1 MIKTFEEFINENYN
15 KNVNYGEEYGYPLFN
30 EVSESLMS
38 EIYNSINEGVLTIN
52 TNMIEEGIFDSI
64 GKMFTKGVEKMKNK
78 STDINDEIEHK
89 KGVLKYII
97 DLPKNG
103 GDIIEIGASIKREEI
118 NAEVY
123 EKIEEL
129 CKYAEDICKKL
140 AEKEENTYKTI
151 SEKMTATNEAI
162 QEFTEKSVNKLKEIV
177 EISKNKIS
185 DIISAVVILA
195 CEMAEMAK
203 DGLKKLGIGAA
214 IAFSLP
220 FLVTYSIYKCA
231 VSVCEMLIEKIK
243 DGAEIVKES
252 LIKIKN
258 SIANWVEDMLE
269 EAKELLNEACDKVKN
284 GAKKAYEAIGKSYL
298 TIVATLG
305 QLVSDTKDKISKAY
319 NDFIESAEEFT
330 DEVKSYISEKWNVV
344 SNWCKKTSTAFAD
357 GIKNVWEKT
366 KEKVMGAIESAKE
379 AYNDLK
385 DDANATWNEV
395 VEWNT
400 ERQQKNI
407 KAKMKYAVDKWG
419 KDEVSSWLD
428 EI

>member
-1 MIKTFEEFINENYN
+1 MIKTFEEFINENYS

-38 EIYNSINEGVLTIN
+38 EIYDSINEGVLTIN
-52 TNMIEEGIFDSI
+52 ANMIEEVIFDSI
-64 GKMFTKGVEKMKNK
+64 GKMFTKGVKIMKNK
-78 STDINDEIEHK
+78 SADTNDRIEHK
-89 KGVLKYII
+89 KGVLKDII

-103 GDIIEIGASIKREEI
+103 GDIIEIGTSIKREEI

-123 EKIEEL
+123 KKIEEL
-129 CKYAEDICKKL
+129 CKYAENICKKL

-151 SEKMTATNEAI
+151 SEKMNATNEAI
-162 QEFTEKSVNKLKEIV
+162 QEFTEKSVNKLKEIA
-177 EISKNKIS
+177 ETSKNKIS
-185 DIISAVVILA
+185 DIISAVIIFA
-195 CEMAEMAK
+195 GEMAEMSK

-305 QLVSDTKDKISKAY
+305 QLVSDTKDKISEAY
-319 NDFIESAEEFT
+319 NNFIESAEEFV

-379 AYNDLK
+379 AYDELK

-400 ERQQKNI
+400 ERHQKNI
-407 KAKMKYAVDKWG
+407 KAKRKAALFISTSNDR
-419 KDEVSSWLD
+419 
-428 EI
+428 

>member
-407 KAKMKYAVDKWG
+407 KEKMKYAVDKWG

>member
-1 MIKTFEEFINENYN
+1 MIKTFEEFINENYS

-38 EIYNSINEGVLTIN
+38 EIYDSINEGVLTIN
-52 TNMIEEGIFDSI
+52 ANMIEEGIFDSI
-64 GKMFTKGVEKMKNK
+64 GKMFTKGVKIMKNK
-78 STDINDEIEHK
+78 SADTNDRIEHK
-89 KGVLKYII
+89 KGVLKDII

-103 GDIIEIGASIKREEI
+103 GDIIEIGTSIKREEI

-123 EKIEEL
+123 KKIEEL
-129 CKYAEDICKKL
+129 CKYAENICKKL

-151 SEKMTATNEAI
+151 SEKMNATNEAI

-220 FLVTYSIYKCA
+220 FLLAYSIYKCA
-231 VSVCEMLIEKIK
+231 VSICEMLIKKIK

-319 NDFIESAEEFT
+319 NDFIESAVEFT

-385 DDANATWNEV
+385 DDANAAWNEV
-395 VEWNT
+395 VKWNT

-407 KAKMKYAVDKWG
+407 KEKMKYAVDKWG

-428 EI
+428 EL

>member
-1 MIKTFEEFINENYN
+1 
-15 KNVNYGEEYGYPLFN
+15 
-30 EVSESLMS
+30 
-38 EIYNSINEGVLTIN
+38 
-52 TNMIEEGIFDSI
+52 
-64 GKMFTKGVEKMKNK
+64 
-78 STDINDEIEHK
+78 
-89 KGVLKYII
+89 
-97 DLPKNG
+97 
-103 GDIIEIGASIKREEI
+103 
-118 NAEVY
+118 
-123 EKIEEL
+123 
-129 CKYAEDICKKL
+129 
-140 AEKEENTYKTI
+140 
-151 SEKMTATNEAI
+151 MTATNKAI
-162 QEFTEKSVNKLKEIV
+162 QEFTEKSVNKLKEIA
-177 EISKNKIS
+177 ETSKNKIS

-258 SIANWVEDMLE
+258 SIANWVKDMLA
-269 EAKELLNEACDKVKN
+269 EAKEVLNDACNKVKE
-284 GAKKAYEAIGKSYL
+284 GAKNAYNAIGKSYL

-305 QLVSDTKDKISKAY
+305 QLVSDTKDKISEAY
-319 NDFIESAEEFT
+319 NNFIESAEEFV

-379 AYNDLK
+379 AYDELK

-400 ERQQKNI
+400 ERHQKNI

-419 KDEVSSWLD
+419 KDEVSSWLG
-428 EI
+428 EL